1 MRRRAVTP
9 RTIASVTQVPSAP
22 DAVRT
27 AIAAALR
34 EDCADGDVTSRA
46 LVPADAAGSAMIRA
60 KATGVVAGLDVA
72 AAVFAHVDPRVRFQG
87 AVRDGDRVAP
97 GAVLARVAGPLRSL
111 LAGERTAVNFVQRM
125 SGVATLTAQ
134 FVDAVRGTRAQI
146 LATRKTAPGLR
157 AFDLAAVRAGGG
169 DVHRG
174 SLADRVLVK
183 ENHLQAARAA
193 GAAKSMTEVVE
204 LLAREKPGVP
214 VGIEAVHL
222 DDLRAALVP
231 GVDVVLLDNFA
242 PDRIAEAVRI
252 RDAAFP
258 RGGGPRLE
266 ASGGVTLD
274 NVRAYAETGVERI
287 SVGALTHSAPA
298 LDVSMKVL
306 PA

>member
-1 MRRRAVTP
+1 
-9 RTIASVTQVPSAP
+9 VPEIPSSA
-22 DAVRT
+22 DAVRA

-34 EDCADGDVTSRA
+34 EDRADDDVTTRA
-46 LVPADAAGSAMIRA
+46 LVPEGAQGSAMIRA
-60 KATGVVAGLDVA
+60 KQAGVVAGLDVA

-87 AVRDGDRVAP
+87 AVRDGTRVEAS
-97 GAVLARVAGPLRSL
+97 VVVARVAGPLRSL

-134 FVDAVRGTRAQI
+134 FVDAVRGTRARI

-169 DVHRG
+169 DVHRAT
-174 SLADRVLVK
+174 LADRVLVK
-183 ENHLQAARAA
+183 ANHLLAARAA
-193 GAAKSMTEVVE
+193 GAAKSMTDVVA

-214 VGIEAVHL
+214 VGIEAVDL
-222 DDLRAALVP
+222 DELRAALVP
-231 GVDVVLLDNFA
+231 GVEVVLLDNFA
-242 PDRIAEAVRI
+242 PDRVAEAVRV

-258 RGGGPRLE
+258 TGGGPQLE
-266 ASGGVTLD
+266 ASGGVTLA
-274 NVRAYAETGVERI
+274 NVRAFAETGVERI

-306 PA
+306 SA